1 LEEKTEVLYDPNE
14 IVRRTVEQSNNLK
27 FTIDSCI
34 DLNGPSMLVI
44 PNHPVTT
51 AFIDMKNRGVKMRFI
66 TEITKDNIKYCRQ
79 LMNIAEIRHLDDV
92 KGNMGIVDGNTYYA
106 SATSTESGPPPQLI
120 VSTVKAIVDQ
130 HQYFFD
136 MLWYKA
142 IPAEQRIKEIEEGIE
157 PSKTE
162 IIQDTKESISRA
174 NNIIKSAKEQVL
186 MIWATSKTFV
196 IGMNAGVDKLY
207 SDAISNGAIVKL
219 LIPYGDE
226 METIVK
232 DLKKLVP
239 EIDIKIAEKTL
250 ETKITILIVDRRE
263 VMTWELRDDKIE
275 NPYEAGGLATYSNN
289 KSIASSYATIFETFW
304 KQTELYE
311 QSQNFNKM
319 QNDFVNIA
327 AHELRTPIQPIIGLS
342 DLLTRSN
349 YPKEKEREM
358 LDVIA
363 RNAKRLQR
371 LTEDILDITRI
382 ESKSL
387 QLKREQFNLNEMLR
401 NAISEFQNQLSK
413 EYRDTNLSLD
423 FVEPKN
429 DILVDA
435 DKSRINQIVSNLL
448 NNAIKFTDHGNVSVM
463 AKRNEHKAIVS
474 IKDTGPGIDPEI
486 LPRLFTKFATKS
498 NTGTGLGLYISKN
511 IIEAHS
517 GRIWAENNTDAKGST
532 FYFSIPL
539 YGL

>member
-1 LEEKTEVLYDPNE
+1 
-14 IVRRTVEQSNNLK
+14 
-27 FTIDSCI
+27 
-34 DLNGPSMLVI
+34 
-44 PNHPVTT
+44 
-51 AFIDMKNRGVKMRFI
+51 
-66 TEITKDNIKYCRQ
+66 
-79 LMNIAEIRHLDDV
+79 
-92 KGNMGIVDGNTYYA
+92 
-106 SATSTESGPPPQLI
+106 
-120 VSTVKAIVDQ
+120 
-130 HQYFFD
+130 
-136 MLWYKA
+136 
-142 IPAEQRIKEIEEGIE
+142 
-157 PSKTE
+157 
-162 IIQDTKESISRA
+162 
-174 NNIIKSAKEQVL
+174 
-186 MIWATSKTFV
+186 
-196 IGMNAGVDKLY
+196 
-207 SDAISNGAIVKL
+207 
-219 LIPYGDE
+219 
-226 METIVK
+226 
-232 DLKKLVP
+232 
-239 EIDIKIAEKTL
+239 
-250 ETKITILIVDRRE
+250 
-263 VMTWELRDDKIE
+263 
-275 NPYEAGGLATYSNN
+275 
-289 KSIASSYATIFETFW
+289 
-304 KQTELYE
+304 
-311 QSQNFNKM
+311 M

-387 QLKREQFNLNEMLR
+387 QLKKEQFNLNEMLR
-401 NAISEFQNQLSK
+401 NVISDFQNQLSK

-435 DKSRINQIVSNLL
+435 DKSRISQIVSNLL
-448 NNAIKFTDHGNVSVM
+448 NNAIKFTDHGNVSIM
-463 AKRNEHKAIVS
+463 AIRNEHKAIVS

-539 YGL
+539 YAL